1 MRVIMNFLKYTNKT
15 SLWLLVLMSFCIN
28 LPTAFMSVSFSLF
41 LIFFIL
47 SVNKKSPLNLVL
59 TNPGALIALLLLLL
73 YCLGTLYSS
82 AQINESV
89 HYLRKY
95 EKLLLIPIIIILLRS
110 EKYRQYAINA
120 FLISSIFYLLVSYLN
135 FFGIFNFGV
144 MRHGIIFSLAMYMM
158 MTRAKQ
164 TIGWHRATWAC
175 LAVLTFLNILFICD
189 VRTGQITS
197 LALFILF
204 SFENWGVKSL
214 KYWLGLIILAVI
226 FLQVTHSVPSSRLT
240 NIKDEIAAH
249 HSDGNQTS
257 AGQRLEMYRNTLT
270 LIKKHP
276 LFGGG
281 TGSIRNEYLSLI
293 ENSETLLTRVTN
305 PHNQYLMTTQE
316 LGVLGL
322 FVLLAFWSVHWRQ
335 SYQLPNKE
343 FGLGLRALIL
353 MMTVGSLFNSLLLD
367 SGEGKAYCILAG
379 IFLSSYESKKQYY
392 R

>member
-1 MRVIMNFLKYTNKT
+1 MTINFLKETNKI
-15 SLWLLVLMSFCIN
+15 SLWFLVLMSFCIN
-28 LPTAFMSVSFSLF
+28 LPTAFMSVSFGLF

-47 SVNKKSPLNLVL
+47 SVNKNSPLNLVL
-59 TNPGALIALLLLLL
+59 TNSGAVIALVLLLL
-73 YCLGTLYSS
+73 YCLGTIYSS
-82 AQINESV
+82 APIDESI
-89 HYLRKY
+89 HYLKKY
-95 EKLLLIPIIIILLRS
+95 DKLLLIPIIIVVLRS

-120 FLISSIFYLLVSYLN
+120 FLISSILYLLVSYLN
-135 FFGIFNFGV
+135 FFGIFNLGV

-164 TIGWHRATWAC
+164 TIGLHRATWVG

-197 LALFILF
+197 LALVILF
-204 SFENWGVKSL
+204 SYENWGIKSL
-214 KYWLGLIILAVI
+214 KYWLGLIIIAVT
-226 FLQVTHSVPSSRLT
+226 FMQVTHNVPHSRLT

-249 HSDGNQTS
+249 QSDGQQTS

-281 TGSIRNEYLSLI
+281 TGSLPNEYLSLI
-293 ENSETLLTRVTN
+293 ENSKTLLTKVTN
-305 PHNQYLMTTQE
+305 PHNQYLITTQE
-316 LGVLGL
+316 LGVFGL
-322 FVLLAFWSVHWRQ
+322 FVLLAFWTVHWRQ

-353 MMTVGSLFNSLLLD
+353 MMTIGSLFNSLLLD

-379 IFLSSYESKKQYY
+379 IFLSSYESKKQCY

>member
-1 MRVIMNFLKYTNKT
+1 MTINFLTETNKI
-15 SLWLLVLMSFCIN
+15 SVWLLVLMSFCIN
-28 LPTAFMSVSFSLF
+28 LPTAFMSISFGLF

-47 SVNKKSPLNLVL
+47 SVNKKTPSNLVL

-73 YCLGTLYSS
+73 YCLGTIYSS
-82 AQINESV
+82 APINESI
-89 HYLRKY
+89 HYLKKY
-95 EKLLLIPIIIILLRS
+95 DKLILIPIIIVVVRL
-110 EKYRQYAINA
+110 EKYRKYAINA
-120 FLISSIFYLLVSYLN
+120 FLISSTLYLLVSYLN

-144 MRHGIIFSLAMYMM
+144 MRHGILFSLAMYMM

-164 TIGWHRATWAC
+164 TIRWHRVTWIG

-197 LALFILF
+197 LALLMLF
-204 SFENWGVKSL
+204 SFENWGIKSL
-214 KYWLGLIILAVI
+214 KYWLGLIMLAVI
-226 FLQVTHSVPSSRLT
+226 FIQVTHNLPSSRLT
-240 NIKDEIAAH
+240 NIKQEIAAH
-249 HSDGNQTS
+249 HSDGQQTS

-276 LFGGG
+276 IFGGG
-281 TGSIRNEYLSLI
+281 TGSLPNEYLSLI
-293 ENSETLLTRVTN
+293 ENSKTLLTRVTN
-305 PHNQYLMTTQE
+305 PHNQYLITTQE
-316 LGVLGL
+316 LGLLGL
-322 FVLLAFWSVHWRQ
+322 FVLLAFWTVHWKQ

-343 FGLGLRALIL
+343 FGSGLRALIL

-379 IFLSSYESKKQYY
+379 IFLSSYESKKQCY